1 METKTMSF
9 RKKSNT
15 FKNDYTVFDGS
26 AKQFW
31 KKMIYCSSE
40 EEKRELDTLLNS
52 TSLSHAQAQ
61 RLMNFAHSNPTDEG
75 RLYNINHV
83 MRGCGWDQQII
94 EYTMNILKLI
104 MLQQRHALDSSNQ
117 DSYDYVMEVARNPET
132 PSKLSEAIYKA
143 YSINPNE
150 LEGILSFVE
159 TFDVL
164 YPFAKRPVDDL
175 TTIELGKHIT
185 EMCTLADIELAY
197 KKKQMDSIV
206 RAPMIKDFA
215 KNLVEKY
222 DLENADVYDELVGA
236 VVDQVEKL
244 KVKRSDKRKY
254 T

>member
-1 METKTMSF
+1 MSF

-40 EEKRELDTLLNS
+40 EEKRELDTLLNA

-94 EYTMNILKLI
+94 EDTMTILKLI
-104 MLQQRHALDSSNQ
+104 LLRQRHALDSSYEHA
-117 DSYDYVMEVARNPET
+117 YDYVMEVARNPET
-132 PSKLSEAIYKA
+132 PSQLSEAIYKA
-143 YSINPNE
+143 YSMDPNE

-164 YPFAKRPVDDL
+164 YPFAKRPIDDP
-175 TTIELGKHIT
+175 TTIELGKHIRET
-185 EMCTLADIELAY
+185 CTQADIELAY
-197 KKKQMDSIV
+197 RREQMDSIV
-206 RAPMIKDFA
+206 RAPMIEEFA
-215 KNLVEKY
+215 KNMVKKY
-222 DLENADVYDELVGA
+222 DLESADVYAELVGA
-236 VVDQVEKL
+236 VEDEVEKL
-244 KVKRSDKRKY
+244 KGR
-254 T
+254 